1 MQSFLKSFLYFH
13 LLHRTLLLKQ
23 LKIFKI
29 YFYKENSFL
38 EQILIKLLIIQ
49 LIIFFCINKIKLNF
63 DIFINK
69 MRKFLFYY

>member
-1 MQSFLKSFLYFH
+1 MQSVLKSFLYFH

-23 LKIFKI
+23 LKIFKF

-49 LIIFFCINKIKLNF
+49 LIIFFCINKIGL
-63 DIFINK
+63 
-69 MRKFLFYY
+69 KFFFM